1 MKENEFDSSEKMRKL
16 LEKPPSEEYVTFI
29 QSVQNCMR
37 KMKTPGVGVLSKVSL
52 QDLTNA
58 NVFSEAVQELI
69 FNCEFLFDIL
79 NAA

>member
-29 QSVQNCMR
+29 QSVQNYMR
-37 KMKTPGVGVLSKVSL
+37 KMKTPGVSVLSKVSP